1 MSKGILAAFRE
12 VFKDV
17 PAFICHYHFLKALGK
32 ELFGEE
38 REIMRKRLSKHGIQ
52 GNIKK
57 RICYRHL

>member
-1 MSKGILAAFRE
+1 MLLRMK

-38 REIMRKRLSKHGIQ
+38 REIIGKTIEQTRDPGEHKKEDLLSGK
-52 GNIKK
+52 
-57 RICYRHL
+57 